1 MQSSSQTQTTGE
13 AVAMTVILP
22 HPHDPVLT
30 PVTVTPEVLD
40 QLAHEFDT
48 VSRELNL
55 LTYEP
60 KTEIA
65 KPD

>member
-1 MQSSSQTQTTGE
+1 
-13 AVAMTVILP
+13 MTVILP